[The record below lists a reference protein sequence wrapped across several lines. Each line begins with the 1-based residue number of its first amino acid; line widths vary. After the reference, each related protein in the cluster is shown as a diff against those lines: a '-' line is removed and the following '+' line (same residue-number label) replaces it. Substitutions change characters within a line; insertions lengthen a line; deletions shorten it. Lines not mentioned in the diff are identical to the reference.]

1 MNLQILFA
9 RMIITVLASCFYMWY
24 VQVPNPFGTRGI
36 RGLLVLRAAGG
47 FFGVFGMYFSLL
59 YMPLSEATVLTFL
72 APIVACY
79 ACSFLMPNEPFTRK
93 QQLAGVISLVG
104 VVLIARPFSG
114 GKVEVPPIAEIA
126 SAPNGGNSTMIGLL
140 DTDMAR
146 GISASHHLMAIGFG
160 ILGVFGAACAYVTI
174 RLIGPRAHPLVS
186 VTYFSAYTTVVSL
199 IAMTAIPS
207 VSFRLPGNL
216 MEWSLLGGLGATG
229 FTMQYLLTAGLSYQP
244 PSMGGK
250 AAQKGNGTR
259 ATSMLYTQML
269 FALFYDKVVMDS
281 SPSAISWA
289 GSGLILGSAL
299 YVGVIR
305 DNSSSLRSNVV
316 QDNGHEHGQNTP
328 TEQESEA
335 GRVKDSLSSRD
346 LRDIEEGR
354 GLLTELD
361 EIDAEAAASSSS
373 I

>member
-1 MNLQILFA
+1 
-9 RMIITVLASCFYMWY
+9 MIITVAASFFYMWY
-24 VQVPNPFGTRGI
+24 AKVPNPFGTRGI
-36 RGLLVLRAAGG
+36 RGLLILRAAGG

-72 APIVACY
+72 SPIVACY

-93 QQLAGVISLVG
+93 QQLAGLISLLG

-114 GKVEVPPIAEIA
+114 GKVESLATEIVPLAGD
-126 SAPNGGNSTMIGLL
+126 GGNSTLTKIVGGELS
-140 DTDMAR
+140 DNDMAD
-146 GISASHHLMAIGFG
+146 GVSAIHHLTAVGFG

-186 VTYFSAYTTVVSL
+186 VTYFSAYTTTVSF
-199 IAMTAIPS
+199 IAMIAIPS

-216 MEWSLLGGLGATG
+216 IEWGLLLGLGATG
-229 FTMQYLLTAGLSYQP
+229 FTMQYLLTAGLAYQP
-244 PSMGGK
+244 PSIGGK
-250 AAQKGNGTR
+250 QPQKGNGTR

-299 YVGVIR
+299 YVGVVRDSSSNNAARSAAR
-305 DNSSSLRSNVV
+305 DNNTQGQAGVS
-316 QDNGHEHGQNTP
+316 QDEPETD
-328 TEQESEA
+328 
-335 GRVKDSLSSRD
+335 RVKDPISP
-346 LRDIEEGR
+346 RDIRDVEEGR
-354 GLLTELD
+354 GLLTESED
-361 EIDAEAAASSSS
+361 IDAEGVASSSS
-373 I
+373 SSYT